1 MAMLHVDIVSA
12 EESLY
17 SGEGEMVFAPAEQ
30 GEVGIAPEHAPLL
43 TRLVPGEVRV
53 LTPEGMQS
61 FFVSS
66 GILEIQP
73 SVVTILS
80 DVAERAAD
88 IDEHAALEAK
98 RRAEATLAE
107 RRKDEVDLVRA
118 QAELAEALARLHLIQ
133 RQRERNQRR

>member
-1 MAMLHVDIVSA
+1 MATIHVDIVSA

-53 LTPEGMQS
+53 MTPAGMQS

-98 RRAEATLAE
+98 RRAETTLAE
-107 RRKDEVDLVRA
+107 RRKDEVDLAHA

-133 RQRERNQRR
+133 RRRERDKRC